1 MALVEAPPW
10 FHFNHSK
17 NCGLPDYYI
26 EPANIQSET
35 GWNWYCW
42 GNLWVLFSRQNW
54 LRLNVFQAF
63 FWPRKYG
70 FTLKFSRHF
79 MNLPESQ
86 KKSASCLRPAKWSSE
101 CLWLLLIFEMIF
113 SIIVILNVNHS
124 GNLSLYDGYHIIF
137 KRSSLQQDLND
148 IYCHHY
154 CCHNGPLDIQNHH
167 DHHYHKSWRWSSYLH
182 LCSWFST
189 SWYTFQAN
197 HAILLDMVMMM
208 IMIKV

>member
-1 MALVEAPPW
+1 MGCLIIILNQQTFSQRLDGIGIVGEISGCC
-10 FHFNHSK
+10 F
-17 NCGLPDYYI
+17 PDK
-26 EPANIQSET
+26 T
-35 GWNWYCW
+35 H
-42 GNLWVLFSRQNW
+42 
-54 LRLNVFQAF
+54 LNVFQAF

-124 GNLSLYDGYHIIF
+124 GNLSLYDGYHVIF

-154 CCHNGPLDIQNHH
+154 YRHNGPLDIQNHH

-208 IMIKV
+208 VMMMMVMTMIMIKMMMIKV